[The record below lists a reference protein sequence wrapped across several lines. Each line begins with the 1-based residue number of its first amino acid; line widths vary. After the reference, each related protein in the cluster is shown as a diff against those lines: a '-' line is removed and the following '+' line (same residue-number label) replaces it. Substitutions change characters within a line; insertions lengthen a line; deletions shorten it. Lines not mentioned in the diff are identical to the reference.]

1 MRFSALVGLAAFVVV
16 IAGMKAAQ
24 VIMVPFLLA
33 VFIAI
38 ISAPMLLWLEKLG
51 MPRILSF
58 LIVLAGVVGIMTGI
72 GIIVGNS
79 MNGFLSSLP
88 EIQRKLSF
96 VMNDGIVW
104 LKQMGIPIDMSAP
117 PQGFDPSHAVTTA
130 GAFLR
135 SMSQILSNSF
145 LIFLM
150 VTFMLFETV
159 SMRAK
164 VDFFAQKNPENLH
177 IAETFIQNLKRY
189 LAIKTMA
196 SLVTGLVIGVVL
208 SLMGVKYALLWG
220 LLAFL
225 LNYIPTIGSILAA
238 IPAVLV
244 TLVELDV
251 GAALWVLGVF
261 VVVNIAIGN
270 FIEPRFLGRGLG
282 ISTLMV
288 VVSLLFWGWVLGP
301 AGMFLAVPLTMS
313 VKIALDANPRT
324 RWIAMILSDYRGE
337 TGVKQQEENPVIPLK
352 KLEKRS

>member
-1 MRFSALVGLAAFVVV
+1 MRSSALMALAAFVIV
-16 IAGMKAAQ
+16 IAGVKAAQ

-38 ISAPMLLWLEKLG
+38 ISAPLLLLLEKLG

-58 LIVLAGVVGIMTGI
+58 LIVLAGVVGIMMGV
-72 GIIVGNS
+72 GMIVGNS

-96 VMNDGIVW
+96 VVNDGIAW
-104 LKQMGIPIDMSAP
+104 LKGMGVPIDMSAP
-117 PQGFDPSHAVTTA
+117 PQGFDPSSAITTA

-164 VDFFAQKNPENLH
+164 VSFFAQKNPENLH
-177 IAETFIQNLKRY
+177 IVETFIQNLKRY
-189 LAIKTMA
+189 LAIKTVA
-196 SLVTGLVIGVVL
+196 SFATGVLIGVVL
-208 SLMGVKYALLWG
+208 SAMGVKYALLWG

-251 GAALWVLGVF
+251 GAALWVLSVF
-261 VVVNIAIGN
+261 VAVNVAIGN

-337 TGVKQQEENPVIPLK
+337 TAASKAEESSVIPLK
-352 KLEKRS
+352 KLKNDA